1 MLSFNRRR
9 RRGPRARRSSREE
22 KASHARVNVASGKGT
37 LLKNCRYL
45 LGATVGR
52 QPASRPAAR
61 APCRDGTPRD
71 DSGIRGFA
79 ATRVVIVSEP
89 ASVRRPYTALVD
101 NERGLDGR
109 RCGVVPYCVQRALV

>member
-9 RRGPRARRSSREE
+9 RRRRRGPRARLSSREE
-22 KASHARVNVASGKGT
+22 KVSHARVNVASEKGK
-37 LLKNCRYL
+37 LLKNLWYL
-45 LGATVGR
+45 LVATVGR
-52 QPASRPAAR
+52 QPASQPAAG
-61 APCRDGTPRD
+61 ASCRDGTPRD

-89 ASVRRPYTALVD
+89 ALVD